1 MPTPHLTSTTYTDQA
16 LQYLALAWQCFES
29 EPKVHPCPIQ
39 PHQDNL
45 HTHDRKQIDYD
56 KFKTVAGLASAHSA
70 RELMRVTKNKL
81 KSEYGALSGGMKD
94 ANAATV
100 RLSPFPPT
108 INQYPSTCQILT
120 TLKPNGTTP
129 TTTPQKTQ
137 KSTPASRKRA
147 TPAKRAKAN
156 VLAEE
161 AGSGD
166 DEESAS
172 SPPPAKK
179 ARATPKPSKMRGDGG
194 VKVESVEEHAF
205 EGDEDVF
212 T

>member
-1 MPTPHLTSTTYTDQA
+1 MLRVRAQGNILPIPPH
-16 LQYLALAWQCFES
+16 
-29 EPKVHPCPIQ
+29 PIN
-39 PHQDNL
+39 P
-45 HTHDRKQIDYD
+45 HTHATIQIDYD

-108 INQYPSTCQILT
+108 INQYLSKHCILT
-120 TLKPNGTTP
+120 TLKTNGTTP
-129 TTTPQKTQ
+129 TSTPQKTQ

-147 TPAKRAKAN
+147 TPAKRAKAS

-166 DEESAS
+166 DEEMT